1 MEAVT
6 VQGGGAGMS
15 TSVNP
20 MTNAL
25 IDPVTTTTIQD
36 AVPVAAQIEPAHGV
50 CEISRHFLA
59 GHHLMQPNDVDRVCD
74 QERRANKN
82 GVVTGLIAPRSV
94 SVLIG
99 DSGIGKSPLAY
110 QLGLC
115 VAAGVPFL
123 GMPTQEGLIVYADY
137 ENPIEESREL
147 RDRQVGFLELPI
159 APDNFLLWTPDS
171 GDSLDIEGICSDV
184 KPAMFIIDSLRS
196 HDPQFEK
203 SENAGEA
210 MKRLNTIARMYG
222 TAILAI
228 HHVRKPG
235 EVGVPLLDSEDTGL
249 MVWLKQAAGHSS
261 IINQSHTRIA
271 VDLPDGRKNLDA
283 ALVLR
288 WHWRIKG
295 ETGPVYVERMS
306 DDEGEPQGYRLA
318 TGVELLG
325 DETQKDKFRMLPR
338 QFAFKEAK
346 QIYGRADDPTR
357 KWLLKCASLG
367 LLRQIRR
374 GQYEK
379 SGQPGN

>member
-1 MEAVT
+1 
-6 VQGGGAGMS
+6 MS
-15 TSVNP
+15 ASANLATNMNP
-20 MTNAL
+20 VINTA
-25 IDPVTTTTIQD
+25 TTIQE
-36 AVPVAAQIEPAHGV
+36 AVSVAAQIEPADGV
-50 CEISRHFLA
+50 CEISRYFLA

-123 GMPTQEGLIVYADY
+123 GMPTQEGLVVYADY

-147 RDRQVGFLELPI
+147 RDRQVSFLELPI

-196 HDPQFEK
+196 HNPQFEK

-210 MKRLNTIARMYG
+210 MKRLNTIARTYG

-228 HHVRKPG
+228 HHIRKPG
-235 EVGVPLLDSEDTGL
+235 EVGVPLLDSED
-249 MVWLKQAAGHSS
+249 
-261 IINQSHTRIA
+261 R
-271 VDLPDGRKNLDA
+271 
-283 ALVLR
+283 
-288 WHWRIKG
+288 
-295 ETGPVYVERMS
+295 
-306 DDEGEPQGYRLA
+306 EPGSPWPSCLGNRRA
-318 TGVELLG
+318 T
-325 DETQKDKFRMLPR
+325 
-338 QFAFKEAK
+338 
-346 QIYGRADDPTR
+346 
-357 KWLLKCASLG
+357 
-367 LLRQIRR
+367 
-374 GQYEK
+374 
-379 SGQPGN
+379 